1 MVLGGGP
8 TFLEK
13 DPFQQRIFIS
23 QHQTFICC
31 TAMTLLQ
38 ALQGILIAFDSSLK
52 LTDILGP
59 SLAEGSLRLSV
70 ALLTLFRSGI
80 NLN

>member
-1 MVLGGGP
+1 
-8 TFLEK
+8 
-13 DPFQQRIFIS
+13 
-23 QHQTFICC
+23 
-31 TAMTLLQ
+31 MTLLQ

-59 SLAEGSLRLSV
+59 SLPEGSLRLSV

-80 NLN
+80 NLIQSK